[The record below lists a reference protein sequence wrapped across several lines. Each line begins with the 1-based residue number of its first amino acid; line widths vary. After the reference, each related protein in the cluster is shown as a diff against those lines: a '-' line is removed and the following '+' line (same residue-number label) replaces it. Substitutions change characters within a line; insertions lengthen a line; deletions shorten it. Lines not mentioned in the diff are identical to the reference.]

1 MQASGTPD
9 SLPKAATCVGIGR
22 RGRVTPRGRLLQI
35 TLCAPRQVCAVVQL
49 CIAQAALCQLIS
61 QSTRT
66 AKVRWRI
73 FCDMCRCQGVP
84 TRTACLR
91 RCYQRLY
98 LPTYSSLAV
107 MKEKLLYA
115 LINCMAIDTDG

>member
-1 MQASGTPD
+1 
-9 SLPKAATCVGIGR
+9 
-22 RGRVTPRGRLLQI
+22 
-35 TLCAPRQVCAVVQL
+35 
-49 CIAQAALCQLIS
+49 
-61 QSTRT
+61 
-66 AKVRWRI
+66 
-73 FCDMCRCQGVP
+73 
-84 TRTACLR
+84 LR